1 MKNQYD
7 LFEGVPEARR
17 IVHEYLGVISP
28 PKVIANKVVAQKEKA
43 HSIIGLND
51 ANRYSKPH
59 LTLMNFRR
67 IIGQENF
74 VIEQTCQALAAE
86 RAFLVKL
93 RGIDFFEKGR
103 HIVNNVESSFPIKR
117 IFGLLKRAF
126 PSQRIRKFNPHITVA
141 RGLSPH
147 DFQTLQPL
155 LPEFNFVAGFI
166 CNSITLLRREIE
178 FERGRVVVENYVK
191 IHEVPLR

>member
-28 PKVIANKVVAQKEKA
+28 PKVIANK
-43 HSIIGLND
+43 
-51 ANRYSKPH
+51 
-59 LTLMNFRR
+59 
-67 IIGQENF
+67 
-74 VIEQTCQALAAE
+74 
-86 RAFLVKL
+86 
-93 RGIDFFEKGR
+93 
-103 HIVNNVESSFPIKR
+103 VESSFPIKR

-191 IHEVPLR
+191 IH